1 MSISCLKECLLF
13 RPKIFT
19 TRTATVASKRAERE
33 LQNINFDLTGW
44 NEGSLLEMVVIS
56 LELSTKRHSIA
67 NGVFQ
72 SPVKDPQQLPQLMRQ
87 ETFDSHGNSFGTK
100 GGSPAWLMVD
110 PPLVRKAEWKITP
123 LKEGLAAAQSVD
135 VAKGSLFT
143 VDQARLALE
152 LRPKQL
158 RVGFGLTKEQFCMPE
173 IRKLFHS
180 FDPTSSDNLITL
192 VEEIKKITG
201 REILCFQDMDAI
213 NGKNGSHY
221 IFDCRTDE
229 QLGAVGQA
237 LGETFSIMVCVSI
250 DATQE
255 TLTPEDGMKA
265 TLQLYLGTKW
275 QAVKDFFEKKRKD
288 PLFELG
294 SLCTFGNLECL
305 IVSKE
310 TYEMITGVSLSGGAS
325 SIRLGNIIQKLD
337 AFIAEYPD
345 ILKIVAQAPQL
356 HGDANASN
364 LMIQVVNDSLSVFN
378 VDNRPPDIADVMVD
392 VSKLLFSLYGFS
404 AILEGKLDIDLRNLE
419 LTSKDKGQSPEFL
432 LRKLKIVREGFIS
445 YLKNDLS
452 FLKKVEEIGDTEWE
466 QRVRF
471 FAILQFVKDTRVAF
485 ERLNYLEKT
494 PLTMEVDLDQLDD
507 LKQRITM
514 NMLFAGCL
522 FQEFQKSMK
531 SQEALIVP

>member
-1 MSISCLKECLLF
+1 M
-13 RPKIFT
+13 
-19 TRTATVASKRAERE
+19 
-33 LQNINFDLTGW
+33 Q
-44 NEGSLLEMVVIS
+44 
-56 LELSTKRHSIA
+56 
-67 NGVFQ
+67 
-72 SPVKDPQQLPQLMRQ
+72 
-87 ETFDSHGNSFGTK
+87 
-100 GGSPAWLMVD
+100 
-110 PPLVRKAEWKITP
+110 
-123 LKEGLAAAQSVD
+123 
-135 VAKGSLFT
+135 
-143 VDQARLALE
+143 
-152 LRPKQL
+152 
-158 RVGFGLTKEQFCMPE
+158 
-173 IRKLFHS
+173 
-180 FDPTSSDNLITL
+180 
-192 VEEIKKITG
+192 
-201 REILCFQDMDAI
+201 
-213 NGKNGSHY
+213 
-221 IFDCRTDE
+221 
-229 QLGAVGQA
+229 
-237 LGETFSIMVCVSI
+237 
-250 DATQE
+250 
-255 TLTPEDGMKA
+255 A

-275 QAVKDFFEKKRKD
+275 QAVKGFFDIKRED
-288 PLFELG
+288 QLFELG
-294 SLCTFGNLECL
+294 PLCTFGNLECL
-305 IVSKE
+305 TVSKE
-310 TYEMITGVSLSGGAS
+310 TYKMITGVSLSGGAS